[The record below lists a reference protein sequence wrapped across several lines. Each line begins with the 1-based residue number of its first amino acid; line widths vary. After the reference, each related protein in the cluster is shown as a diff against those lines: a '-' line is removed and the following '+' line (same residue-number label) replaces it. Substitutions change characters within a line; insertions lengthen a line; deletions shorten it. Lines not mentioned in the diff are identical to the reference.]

1 MYRRGEKLSYWL
13 EQKSNSPSRKT
24 LLRKSRHHFCCL
36 TYHEKIGA
44 FFYLLD
50 EKIRIT
56 KCMICFEKPLKTSK
70 IQKVLSIISSVAS
83 EKTTTIPLFGKC
95 LQIVK
100 PGKLPASRAKLCI
113 PFNMGLDNSTTN
125 ELFETYHG
133 QALDMFSQIF
143 LIRIYEFFLPFT
155 WYLFWIS
162 QVLKTEKK
170 CLSWQIRNLFPFS
183 SDKYWWK
190 NV

>member
-1 MYRRGEKLSYWL
+1 
-13 EQKSNSPSRKT
+13 
-24 LLRKSRHHFCCL
+24 
-36 TYHEKIGA
+36 
-44 FFYLLD
+44 
-50 EKIRIT
+50 
-56 KCMICFEKPLKTSK
+56 MICFEKPLKTSK

-133 QALDMFSQIF
+133 VNYLSQ
-143 LIRIYEFFLPFT
+143 
-155 WYLFWIS
+155 
-162 QVLKTEKK
+162 
-170 CLSWQIRNLFPFS
+170 
-183 SDKYWWK
+183 
-190 NV
+190 